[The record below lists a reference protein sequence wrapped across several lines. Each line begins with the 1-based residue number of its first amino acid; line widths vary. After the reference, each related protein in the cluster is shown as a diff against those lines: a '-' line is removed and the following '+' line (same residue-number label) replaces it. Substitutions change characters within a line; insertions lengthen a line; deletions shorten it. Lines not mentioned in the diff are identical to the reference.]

1 MEKME
6 SRNSNLSKM
15 KMYILGPC
23 SLENKENCK
32 EVLETLVPLME
43 RTDWYFKGSFD
54 KANRTSIH
62 SDRGP
67 GIHEGLNIFAW
78 IKQTYPHVKL
88 VTDIHEPWQAEKL
101 SRYIDMIQIP
111 AFLCRQTDLI
121 VACAKWF
128 NKINVKKGQWLA
140 PQAMEHVVT
149 KIKEVNPKCKVYITE
164 RGTSFGYS
172 GLIPDFRAVDI
183 MKEFCDGVILDCT
196 HSTQKP
202 KGETTG
208 GDRELAKKYAL
219 AAKIFEYD
227 GVFIETHPDPE
238 NAISD
243 ADSQVELSWIVSQ
256 INNI

>member
-1 MEKME
+1 
-6 SRNSNLSKM
+6 M
-15 KMYILGPC
+15 KTYILGPC
-23 SLENKENCK
+23 SLESESITKKVINELYPVMIGK
-32 EVLETLVPLME
+32 
-43 RTDWYFKGSFD
+43 DWYFKGSFD

-67 GIHEGLNIFAW
+67 GLHEGKEIFAW
-78 IKQTYPHVKL
+78 VKNNYLGIKTL
-88 VTDIHEPWQAEKL
+88 TDIHEPWQAKEL
-101 SRYIDMIQIP
+101 HHLIDMVQIP

-121 VACAKWF
+121 IEAATWF
-128 NKINVKKGQWLA
+128 NEINVKKGQWLA
-140 PQAMEHVVT
+140 PHAMEHVVT
-149 KIKEVNPKCKVYITE
+149 KIREVNPNCKVYITE
-164 RGTSFGYS
+164 RGTSLGYS

-183 MKEFCDGVILDCT
+183 LKSFSDGVILDCT

-202 KGETTG
+202 KGDTTG

-227 GVFIETHPDPE
+227 GVFIETHPDPK

-243 ADSQVELSWIVSQ
+243 ADSQVELEWVRAQ

>member
-1 MEKME
+1 MDK
-6 SRNSNLSKM
+6 
-15 KMYILGPC
+15 YILGPC
-23 SLENKENCK
+23 SLESKENCK
-32 EVLETLVPLME
+32 EVLDVLVPLME
-43 RTDWYFKGSFD
+43 RTNWYFKGSFD

-62 SDRGP
+62 SERGP
-67 GIHEGLNIFAW
+67 GIHKGLDIFAW
-78 IKQTYPHVKL
+78 IKGTYPGVKL

-101 SRYIDMIQIP
+101 SGYIDMIQIP
-111 AFLCRQTDLI
+111 AFLCRQTDLVI
-121 VACAKWF
+121 ACAKWF
-128 NKINVKKGQWLA
+128 KHINVKKGQWLS

-149 KIKEVNPKCKVYITE
+149 KIKEVNPKAKVYITE

-172 GLIPDFRAVDI
+172 GLLPDFRAVDI
-183 MKEFCDGVILDCT
+183 MKSFSDGVFLDCT

-202 KGETTG
+202 KYDKNNHFGGTTG

-227 GVFIETHPDPE
+227 GVFIETHPDPN

-243 ADSQVELSWIVSQ
+243 SDSQIELSWVVSQ

>member
-1 MEKME
+1 MTYDVFINGNGKM
-6 SRNSNLSKM
+6 NK
-15 KMYILGPC
+15 YILGPC
-23 SLENKENCK
+23 SLENTLNCK
-32 EVLETLVPLME
+32 TVLDALLPVMGGK
-43 RTDWYFKGSFD
+43 DWYFKGSFD
-54 KANRTSIH
+54 KANRTSIY

-67 GIHEGLNIFAW
+67 GIHKGLEIFAW
-78 IKQTYPHVKL
+78 IKETYPGVKL

-101 SRYIDMIQIP
+101 SGYIDMIQIP
-111 AFLCRQTDLI
+111 AFLCRQTDLV

-128 NKINVKKGQWLA
+128 KHINVKKGQWLS
-140 PQAMEHVVT
+140 PQAMEHVVN
-149 KIKEVNPKCKVYITE
+149 KIKEVNPECKVYITE

-172 GLIPDFRAVDI
+172 GLMPDFRAVDI
-183 MKEFCDGVILDCT
+183 MKSFSDGVFLDCT

-219 AAKIFEYD
+219 AARIFDYD
-227 GVFIETHPDPE
+227 GVFIETHPDPQ

-243 ADSQVELSWIVSQ
+243 ADSQVELEWIVSQ